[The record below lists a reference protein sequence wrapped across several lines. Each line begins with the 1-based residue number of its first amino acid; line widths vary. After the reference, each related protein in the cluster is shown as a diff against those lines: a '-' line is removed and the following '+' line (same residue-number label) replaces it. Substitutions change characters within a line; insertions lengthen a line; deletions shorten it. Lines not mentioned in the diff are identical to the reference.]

1 MIYFE
6 KKDKPLFKGSNLKK
20 IEKQIFWMSF
30 YFISGLM
37 EQECSHFT
45 FSTGRKEPRG
55 ERETWVTHECPRE
68 DQNYASHVD

>member
-6 KKDKPLFKGSNLKK
+6 KKINHYLKGQMKKK

>member
-1 MIYFE
+1 
-6 KKDKPLFKGSNLKK
+6 
-20 IEKQIFWMSF
+20 MSF